1 MSARFQTGFIDP
13 NFCENLHQF
22 FKLCKCFIVLQF
34 IISLLSLNIY
44 ILYRVSNWQKGFQII
59 CLKKIFKNYLD
70 SYESYICKKI
80 TVFHVDKLSICYLL
94 HPVIH
99 KHDSNN
105 ICTNPFPHTFSPL
118 PYLVH
123 DLSSLFCLKCTLYSV
138 HFK

>member
-1 MSARFQTGFIDP
+1 MFLIG
-13 NFCENLHQF
+13 
-22 FKLCKCFIVLQF
+22 K
-34 IISLLSLNIY
+34 
-44 ILYRVSNWQKGFQII
+44 RVSKQI

-70 SYESYICKKI
+70 SYASYICKKI
-80 TVFHVDKLSICYLL
+80 TVFHVDKLSLCYLL

-105 ICTNPFPHTFSPL
+105 ISTNPFPYTFSPL

-138 HFK
+138 HPSILFAYNGPTNQNNQLWLGNYIVNCDLLFVLSSALLLNKNMKYETF